1 MIRLRYLTGCAE
13 RCKYG
18 LIDSHWSFYFLAT
31 LWGALWY
38 YWSEIYPIHPIPHL
52 DSSVLNYCEI
62 MPALHIWKAGI
73 ISQFWPNFTILTCS
87 NRFSLQPRKAVS
99 LSSSSLTLAMLTIA
113 EDLHKS
119 YWQGSSEFMETNFF
133 KAKNGKSTC
142 ILCIV
147 PCLLRMWL
155 NFHGYWNHWAKSS
168 WGPLGTHQGLVW
180 ASRKDTYHLSWALGR
195 GSFICLPYVICLQN
209 YQNSHQRRA

>member
-1 MIRLRYLTGCAE
+1 MSPLRFCVNSMLHGRPVLDTRMVLEAAFDYSWKDQMLLQTFEWLFTPIVAVHEVPAAVYGCVGTGELYLRMIRLRYLSGCAE

-38 YWSEIYPIHPIPHL
+38 YWTEIYPIHPIPHL
-52 DSSVLNYCEI
+52 DSSVLNC
-62 MPALHIWKAGI
+62 KAGI

-119 YWQGSSEFMETNFF
+119 YWQGSSEFLETNFQSQ
-133 KAKNGKSTC
+133 KWQKYV
-142 ILCIV
+142 LCIV
-147 PCLLRMWL
+147 PC
-155 NFHGYWNHWAKSS
+155 
-168 WGPLGTHQGLVW
+168 
-180 ASRKDTYHLSWALGR
+180 
-195 GSFICLPYVICLQN
+195 
-209 YQNSHQRRA
+209 